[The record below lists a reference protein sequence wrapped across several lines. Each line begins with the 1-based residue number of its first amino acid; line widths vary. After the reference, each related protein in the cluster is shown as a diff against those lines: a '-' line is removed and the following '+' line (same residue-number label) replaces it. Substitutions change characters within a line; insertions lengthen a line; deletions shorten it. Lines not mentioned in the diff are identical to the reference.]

1 MTEVAQS
8 SPPMQQHAFVESYR
22 LDQVQEYVAA
32 FQRDG
37 YIVIEN
43 VLSEDERAKS
53 IDEVRFVIMCAI
65 ATVLKMG

>member
-1 MTEVAQS
+1 MADVAQG
-8 SPPMQQHAFVESYR
+8 SPPTQQHAFVESYR

-37 YIVIEN
+37 YVVIEN

-53 IDEVRFVIMCAI
+53 IDEVRFVIMYI
-65 ATVLKMG
+65 ITTVLKIG